1 MLRRLIIDKERDL
14 ETEND
19 LLGTKCYA
27 NQLAD
32 IIQNTSAEQAYT
44 IGLYG
49 RWGSGKSTII
59 KTAKH
64 KLETENPQRI
74 KVVIYDAWKYSG
86 DSFRR
91 MFLMQLQSSLNLK
104 PTQEMERFYSTRSEE
119 LSPSIKLKPWT
130 WWMFAI
136 LFLCIVIGLV
146 ALKFMPTTE
155 AKLWTAF
162 SMSFASL
169 IVAMFGG
176 GLFYELKVSQTKNI
190 LSAPEQFE
198 DCFKHLMDQVFK
210 RNPESSRGELEKLVI
225 VIDNLDRCPTDVVY
239 SMLTDIKSF
248 LTNGQHNVVFVV
260 PIDDGALKKHLFAR
274 LNSIARIN
282 EADAEEFLRKFF
294 NVVIKI
300 KPHRSDDLLHYIHE
314 LNHDQQLGFNPN
326 TLSIIAK
333 EYVENPRCILQVLNN
348 LTVEQSLY
356 DEDFAKKNET
366 LIAACMILREHY
378 PQMIEELLKGG
389 DMLFVESCYEYKQP
403 KPIQEGN
410 QQQSYSVLPK
420 GLDENKN
427 FKAFMRTAKLC
438 LQSAD
443 FEDFRLILANTE
455 NALVNVS
462 DNIKKALDSYDSDT
476 ILSCIRQSPTMR
488 ADIFIEIKRRIDFED
503 QHDATDAMEQ
513 WAECIAKI
521 NENEPLRPEELRE
534 MDAAL
539 YYAYDFI
546 PRDIAMTDSIC
557 KLAKDMDKIGE
568 AELKNT
574 LLTFVKESSNEQ
586 YKQYHNYVR
595 SVLHT
600 FTDKDDCDELHEFA
614 ETYMYDSDDITAF
627 TFTDTQKQHL
637 LTDSFVTKVINNVKS
652 TKDEKQQQLLVWCF
666 TNLTGINQNTYN
678 ALIKQFAN
686 VFGQQNRSLA
696 DSMNIINY
704 VLPIIQSIAFVE
716 NTKILN
722 QFFKRIMDARTA
734 PYNSTQIYMA
744 ATNEESAQVLAHFC
758 FEMYRVSNRHLSI
771 NPYLLTIQLKCESYV
786 KKHLVDMKER
796 GADLWPFYKN
806 IIQLRIMD
814 DAWYDLIPVAFDT
827 SHGSNAEFENNM
839 KRLLLMLYNDKSDKR
854 AKKVLRILLKDS
866 AIADLYESLF
876 GSKKL

>member
-14 ETEND
+14 EIEND

-27 NQLAD
+27 LQLAD

-59 KTAKH
+59 KTTKH
-64 KLETENPQRI
+64 KLETDNPKGI

-104 PTQEMERFYSTRSEE
+104 PTQGMERFYSTTSEE

-155 AKLWTAF
+155 AKLWTTF
-162 SMSFASL
+162 CMSFASL

-210 RNPESSRGELEKLVI
+210 RNPESSQGKLKKLVI

-274 LNSIARIN
+274 LNSIARNN

-366 LIAACMILREHY
+366 LIAACMILRVHY
-378 PQMIEELLKGG
+378 PQMIDELLKGS
-389 DMLFVESCYEYKQP
+389 DILFVESCYEYKQP

-410 QQQSYSVLPK
+410 QQQSHSVLPK
-420 GLDENKN
+420 GLDEDNN

-438 LQSAD
+438 LQSANI
-443 FEDFRLILANTE
+443 EDFRFILANTE
-455 NALVNVS
+455 NALVNIS

-476 ILSCIRQSPTMR
+476 IISCIRQSSTLR

-521 NENEPLRPEELRE
+521 NEDEPLHPEELRE

-539 YYAYDFI
+539 YFAYVFI
-546 PRDIAMTDSIC
+546 PRDIAATDSIC
-557 KLAKDMDKIGE
+557 KLAKDMYEIGE
-568 AELKNT
+568 SEFKNI
-574 LLTFVKESSNEQ
+574 LLAFVKESSNEQ
-586 YKQYHNYVR
+586 YKSYHNYVC
-595 SVLHT
+595 SVLQT
-600 FTDKDDCDELHEFA
+600 FTDKYDCDELHEFA
-614 ETYMYDSDDITAF
+614 EKYMYDAEDITAF
-627 TFTDTQKQHL
+627 AFTDIQKQYL
-637 LTDSFVTKVINNVKS
+637 LTDSFVTKVINNIKS
-652 TKDEKQQQLLVWCF
+652 IKDEKQQQVLVWCF
-666 TNLTGINQNTYN
+666 TNLIGINQNTFN
-678 ALIKQFAN
+678 ALIKQFIN

-696 DSMNIINY
+696 DSINIINY
-704 VLPIIQSIAFVE
+704 VLPIIQSIACVE

-722 QFFKRIMDARTA
+722 QFSKRMMDARIS

-744 ATNEESAQVLAHFC
+744 ATTEESACVLARFC

-786 KKHLVDMKER
+786 KNHLVDMKER
-796 GADLWPFYKN
+796 GVDLWPFYKN
-806 IIQLRIMD
+806 IIQLRVMD
-814 DAWYDLIPVAFDT
+814 DAWYELIPVAFDT

-839 KRLLLMLYNDKSDKR
+839 KRLLQVLYNNKSDKR
-854 AKKVLRILLKDS
+854 AKKLIRMLLKDS
-866 AIADLYESLF
+866 DIADLYESLF

>member
-14 ETEND
+14 EIEND

-64 KLETENPQRI
+64 KLETDKSKGI

-91 MFLMQLQSSLNLK
+91 MFLMQLQSSLNLE
-104 PTQEMERFYSTRSEE
+104 PTQEMERFYSTTSEE

-210 RNPESSRGELEKLVI
+210 RNHESSQGDLEKLVI

-274 LNSIARIN
+274 LNSIARNN

-314 LNHDQQLGFNPN
+314 LNHDQQLNFNSN

-356 DEDFAKKNET
+356 DEDFAKENET

-378 PQMIEELLKGG
+378 PQMINELLKGG
-389 DMLFVESCYEYKQP
+389 DILFVESCYEYKQP
-403 KPIQEGN
+403 KPIKEGN

-420 GLDENKN
+420 ELDENNN

-438 LQSAD
+438 LQSANI
-443 FEDFRLILANTE
+443 EDFRLILANTE

-476 ILSCIRQSPTMR
+476 IVSCIRQSPTMR
-488 ADIFIEIKRRIDFED
+488 ADIFIEIKRRIYLEE

-513 WAECIAKI
+513 WAECIAKV

-534 MDAAL
+534 MDVAL
-539 YYAYDFI
+539 YFAYDFV
-546 PRDIAMTDSIC
+546 PRDIAATDSIC
-557 KLAKDMDKIGE
+557 KMAKDMDEIGE
-568 AELKNT
+568 GELKHT
-574 LLTFVKESSNEQ
+574 LIAFIKECSNEQ
-586 YKQYHNYVR
+586 YKPYHNYVR
-595 SVLHT
+595 CVIQT
-600 FTDKDDCDELHEFA
+600 FTDKDDCEELHEFA
-614 ETYMYDSDDITAF
+614 ETYMYDAEDITSF
-627 TFTDTQKQHL
+627 TFTDTQKQYL
-637 LTDSFVTKVINNVKS
+637 LTNSFATKVINNVKS
-652 TKDEKQQQLLVWCF
+652 AKDEKQQQLLVWCF
-666 TNLTGINQNTYN
+666 TNLIGINQNTYN
-678 ALIKQFAN
+678 ALIKQFIN
-686 VFGQQNRSLA
+686 VFGQQNRSLS
-696 DSMNIINY
+696 DSINIINY

-722 QFFKRIMDARTA
+722 QFFKRIMDARTS
-734 PYNSTQIYMA
+734 PYNSTQLYMA
-744 ATNEESAQVLAHFC
+744 AMDEESAQVLAHFC
-758 FEMYRVSNRHLSI
+758 FEMYRVSNCHLSI

-786 KKHLVDMKER
+786 KHHLVGMKKQ
-796 GADLWPFYKN
+796 GLDLWPFYKN
-806 IIQLRIMD
+806 IIQLRIVD
-814 DAWYDLIPVAFDT
+814 DAWYELIPIAFDT
-827 SHGSNAEFENNM
+827 SHGSNAEFESNM
-839 KRLLLMLYNDKSDKR
+839 KRLLNVLYDHKNDKR
-854 AKKVLRILLKDS
+854 AKNVIRKILKDPD
-866 AIADLYESLF
+866 IADLNELLF
-876 GSKKL
+876 GIKKL

>member
-14 ETEND
+14 EIEND

-64 KLETENPQRI
+64 KLETENPQHI

-91 MFLMQLQSSLNLK
+91 MFLMQLQKSLSLI
-104 PTQEMERFYSTRSEE
+104 PSPEMERFYSSTSEE

-130 WWMFAI
+130 GWMFAI
-136 LFLCIVIGLV
+136 LFLCIVVGLV
-146 ALKFMPTTE
+146 ALKCMSTTE
-155 AKLWTAF
+155 AKLWTTF
-162 SMSFASL
+162 CMSFASL

-176 GLFYELKVSQTKNI
+176 GLFYELKISRTKNT
-190 LSAPEQFE
+190 LFAPEQFE
-198 DCFKHLMDQVFK
+198 DCFRHLMNQVFK
-210 RNPESSRGELEKLVI
+210 RNSESSQSELEKLVI
-225 VIDNLDRCPTDVVY
+225 VIDNLDRCPTEVVY

-248 LTNGQHNVVFVV
+248 LTNGQHNVIFVV

-274 LNSIARIN
+274 LNPTERN
-282 EADAEEFLRKFF
+282 NWTDAEEFLRKFF

-314 LNHDQQLGFNPN
+314 LNHDQQLNFNPN

-333 EYVENPRCILQVLNN
+333 EYMENPRCILQVLNN

-366 LIAACMILREHY
+366 LIAACMIIREHY
-378 PQMIEELLKGG
+378 PQMIDELLKGS
-389 DMLFVESCYEYKQP
+389 DILFVDSCYEYKQP
-403 KPIQEGN
+403 QPIQEGN
-410 QQQSYSVLPK
+410 QQQSYSILPE
-420 GLDENKN
+420 GLDENNN

-443 FEDFRLILANTE
+443 IEDFRHILANTE
-455 NALVNVS
+455 NALINVS

-476 ILSCIRQSPTMR
+476 IVSSIRQSPTLR
-488 ADIFIEIKRRIDFED
+488 ADIFIEIKRRINLEEH
-503 QHDATDAMEQ
+503 HDATDAMEQ

-521 NENEPLRPEELRE
+521 NEKEPLHSEELRV

-539 YYAYDFI
+539 YFAYDFV
-546 PRDIAMTDSIC
+546 PRDIAATDSIC
-557 KLAKDMDKIGE
+557 KLAKDMDEIGE
-568 AELKNT
+568 GELKHT
-574 LLTFVKESSNEQ
+574 LITYIKESSNEQ
-586 YKQYHNYVR
+586 YKPYHNYVR
-595 SVLHT
+595 SVLQT
-600 FTDKDDCDELHEFA
+600 FTEKDDCDELREFV
-614 ETYMYDSDDITAF
+614 ETYMYDTDDITAF
-627 TFTDTQKQHL
+627 TFTDAQKQYL
-637 LTDSFVTKVINNVKS
+637 LTYSFVTKVINNIKS
-652 TKDEKQQQLLVWCF
+652 AKDEKQLQLLVWCF
-666 TNLTGINQNTYN
+666 TNLIGINQNTYN
-678 ALIKQFAN
+678 ALIKQFIN
-686 VFGQQNRSLA
+686 VFGQQNRSLS
-696 DSMNIINY
+696 DSLNIINY
-704 VLPIIQSIAFVE
+704 VLPIIQSITFIE

-722 QFFKRIMDARTA
+722 QFFKRIMDARIS

-744 ATNEESAQVLAHFC
+744 ATTEESACILARFC
-758 FEMYRVSNRHLSI
+758 FEMYRVSNRQLSI
-771 NPYLLTIQLKCESYV
+771 NPYLLTIQQKCESYV
-786 KKHLVDMKER
+786 KHHLVDMKKH
-796 GADLWPFYKN
+796 GVDLWPFYKN
-806 IIQLRIMD
+806 IIQLRVVD
-814 DAWYDLIPVAFDT
+814 DAWYELMPVAFDT

-839 KRLLLMLYNDKSDKR
+839 KRLLQVLYNNKSDKR
-854 AKKVLRILLKDS
+854 AKKVIRMLLKDS
-866 AIADLYESLF
+866 YIANLYESLF